1 MNFQGEDKLVFTI
14 DVASLYTVIPNVNG
28 EGLPALK
35 HFLFF
40 FFLTVNSFHLKMT
53 QSALGP
59 L

>member
-14 DVASLYTVIPNVNG
+14 DVASLYTVIPNING

-35 HFLFF
+35 HF